1 MCRNSVN
8 ITDKLD
14 RDDFQGPGK
23 QMKKIKQR
31 LTKTE
36 HLEMSRKAWDAYH
49 PYYTSFKLK
58 KRPNFHQ
65 FFADGGVELR

>member
-1 MCRNSVN
+1 
-8 ITDKLD
+8 
-14 RDDFQGPGK
+14 
-23 QMKKIKQR
+23 MKKTESN

-36 HLEMSRKAWDAYH
+36 HLEMSRKAREAYH

-65 FFADGGVELR
+65 RSGFVYQESGRNTSTSRAISTAFSTT